1 MCLME
6 PSRPFDNPD
15 VGYMITNISYGIRQ
29 YFDNLFSDYDVT
41 YPQSRVLT
49 RLFGQL
55 GKGNVNQRDLE
66 HALGIK
72 ASSVSSLVRNL
83 ENKGF
88 ITCERLPED
97 TRNKRVMLTDKGLE
111 LRQTLYDARNQAEAL
126 VTQGLTP
133 EQIEVFRTCL
143 RQVMTNLGAEQ
154 KPPKP

>member
-1 MCLME
+1 ME

-97 TRNKRVMLTDKGLE
+97 TRNKRVCSPTRAWNCGRCWM
-111 LRQTLYDARNQAEAL
+111 
-126 VTQGLTP
+126 TP
-133 EQIEVFRTCL
+133 EIR
-143 RQVMTNLGAEQ
+143 RN
-154 KPPKP
+154 PW

>member
-1 MCLME
+1 ME
-6 PSRPFDNPD
+6 SKVPANAD

-55 GKGNVNQRDLE
+55 GKRDVNQRDLE
-66 HALGIK
+66 YALGIK

-83 ENKGF
+83 EQKGF
-88 ITCERLPED
+88 ITCERLPQD
-97 TRNKRVMLTDKGLE
+97 TRNKRIILTEKGLE
-111 LRQTLYDARNQAEAL
+111 LRHMLDSARDQAEDTL
-126 VTQGLTP
+126 TRGLSQ
-133 EQIEVFRTCL
+133 EQVEVFQVCL
-143 RQVMTNLGAEQ
+143 RQVMDNLGIEA

>member
-1 MCLME
+1 M
-6 PSRPFDNPD
+6 
-15 VGYMITNISYGIRQ
+15 
-29 YFDNLFSDYDVT
+29 
-41 YPQSRVLT
+41 
-49 RLFGQL
+49 
-55 GKGNVNQRDLE
+55 NQRDLE

-111 LRQTLYDARNQAEAL
+111 LRQMLDDARNQAESL
-126 VTQGLTP
+126 VTQGLSP

-143 RQVMTNLGAEQ
+143 RQVMTNLGSDQ